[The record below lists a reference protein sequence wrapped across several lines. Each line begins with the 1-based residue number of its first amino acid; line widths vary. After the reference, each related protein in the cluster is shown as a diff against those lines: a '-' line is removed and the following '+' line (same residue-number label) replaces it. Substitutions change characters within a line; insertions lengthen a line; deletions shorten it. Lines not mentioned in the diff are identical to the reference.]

1 MPLEPRTLLTFFPER
16 TVAEPSSEMQSTTR
30 GLLVAALIL
39 LPSRLEAQQRFAT
52 SLIQVQQ
59 GGGGGLFDPPRM
71 LGGPVGAGLGGGSLD
86 VHSLGVGGS
95 ATLEATLDGDSLTG
109 TLSLGPM
116 GSQQVSGTRTS
127 KKPGAAAK
135 AAPARRKKAENDDGR
150 PKPPKTDQNL
160 ESMRA
165 VLEGR
170 ATLVVRTNRA
180 PAIQGVVELLE
191 KEKVS
196 YALTG
201 ADDLLDDGALLGG
214 KKPAIVVGPEVVVE
228 DDGAL
233 VNVAA
238 TFADHDLP
246 IMFGTGNC
254 AGTRFL
260 PMHAAYAVRYGL
272 SPQDALQALTMWPA
286 EAFHLD
292 HRIGS
297 LQKGKDGDMVVF
309 SGNPFEPMSKVLLV
323 VCNGRVV
330 VDNREQAQ

>member
-1 MPLEPRTLLTFFPER
+1 M
-16 TVAEPSSEMQSTTR
+16 
-30 GLLVAALIL
+30 
-39 LPSRLEAQQRFAT
+39 
-52 SLIQVQQ
+52 
-59 GGGGGLFDPPRM
+59 
-71 LGGPVGAGLGGGSLD
+71 
-86 VHSLGVGGS
+86 
-95 ATLEATLDGDSLTG
+95 
-109 TLSLGPM
+109 
-116 GSQQVSGTRTS
+116 
-127 KKPGAAAK
+127 
-135 AAPARRKKAENDDGR
+135 
-150 PKPPKTDQNL
+150 
-160 ESMRA
+160 
-165 VLEGR
+165 
-170 ATLVVRTNRA
+170 
-180 PAIQGVVELLE
+180 VELLE

-272 SPQDALQALTMWPA
+272 SPQDALQALTLWPA
-286 EAFHLD
+286 RAFHLD
-292 HRIGS
+292 ERIGS
-297 LQKGKDGDMVVF
+297 LEKGKDADLVVF
-309 SGNPFEPMSKVLLV
+309 SGNPFEPTSKVLLV

-330 VDNREQAQ
+330 VDNREQEQ